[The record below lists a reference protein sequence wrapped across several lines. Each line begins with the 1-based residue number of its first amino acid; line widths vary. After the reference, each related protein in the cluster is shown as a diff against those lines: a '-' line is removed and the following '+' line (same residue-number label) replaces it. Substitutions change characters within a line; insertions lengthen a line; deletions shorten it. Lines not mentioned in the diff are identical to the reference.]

1 MRADLQ
7 RFIGDDWDW
16 TWSTSDDVSSW
27 SDPVVTIREHRGVDA
42 TVLATSTGGT
52 PTITTTGTNFATGD
66 LCWQVARTVTSTFS
80 PLAGAWLEVEVLIDG
95 RAETVMSEALSIVRQ
110 TAVRP

>member
-42 TVLATSTGGT
+42 TVLRHVDGWNADDHDD
-52 PTITTTGTNFATGD
+52 GD
-66 LCWQVARTVTSTFS
+66 ELR
-80 PLAGAWLEVEVLIDG
+80 D
-95 RAETVMSEALSIVRQ
+95 R
-110 TAVRP
+110 